1 MKENEYV
8 SPLINNLK
16 IYLIKI
22 ESNDYKKV
30 MFREKTKDLYIED
43 DTFQKVR
50 EFPSI
55 ILNI

>member
-55 ILNI
+55 MLNI